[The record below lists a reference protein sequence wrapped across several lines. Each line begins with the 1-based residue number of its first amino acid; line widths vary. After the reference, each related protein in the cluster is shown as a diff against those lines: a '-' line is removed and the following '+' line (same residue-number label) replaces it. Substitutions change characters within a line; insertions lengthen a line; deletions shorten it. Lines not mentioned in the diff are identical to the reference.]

1 MGMPNAAANINK
13 INYFD
18 VHPKIV
24 MAGCKTTISV
34 STKYISKYPQF
45 TLSGLYFVMISPIL
59 DFDISATNFQ
69 DLKPQLIEAVEG
81 KLHGE
86 YNIETEQ
93 EYYVRIWQQ
102 DSNGEN
108 RNLILNTVIYA
119 LDDDLYNL
127 IPLKGNTHLHS
138 CFSDGL
144 EDPLQHLGAALKHGY
159 DYIALTDHNNY
170 EGSIKAKFFLDKL
183 NFTDINRQLTILNGE
198 EFSCSYQPMHIISLG
213 ATQAISSNL
222 YIKESVPEFN
232 DSDEKLDWII
242 EQLTKLC
249 DEIHKYNGVVVLC
262 HPYWKPI
269 YDFVRLDAPYR
280 LIKRFLE
287 TGLVDAFEVVGGSPK
302 HQNIVSQQQ
311 HLLALESLSLCSHKY
326 AFLGQSDSHVVND
339 EDESCIFPYKYT
351 IAFCKDNSRES
362 IIDCIKNDR
371 TVAVEETD
379 GKCEYFGSLRLVNLC
394 RFLEKEYFPRAKE
407 VKKLYYQVFEMCAT
421 GALEDGKTLSD
432 ALGKVKLFEYG
443 DLK

>member
-24 MAGCKTTISV
+24 RAGYKATVTV
-34 STKYISKYPQF
+34 STKYITKYPQF
-45 TLSGLYFVMISPIL
+45 LLTGVYLVMVGPIL
-59 DFDISATNFQ
+59 DFDIDITNFQ
-69 DLKPQLIEAVEG
+69 STNPQLIEAVD
-81 KLHGE
+81 GE
-86 YNIETEQ
+86 LKFDYYYESEQ
-93 EYYVRIWQQ
+93 DYYVRIWQQ

-119 LDDDLYNL
+119 LEDDLYNL

-144 EDPLQHLGAALKHGY
+144 EEPLLHIGAALKHGF
-159 DYIALTDHNNY
+159 DFIALTDHNNY
-170 EGSIKAKFFLDKL
+170 EGSQKAKFYLDKL
-183 NFTDINRQLTILNGE
+183 GFTNIGNQLTVINGE

-213 ATQAISSNL
+213 ATKAIPSDF
-222 YIKESVPEFN
+222 YIKDDVPQLESSE
-232 DSDEKLDWII
+232 EKIAWII
-242 EQLTKLC
+242 EQLIKLC
-249 DEIHKYNGVVVLC
+249 EEIHKYDGVVVLC

-269 YDFVRLDAPYR
+269 YDYVRLDAPYR

-287 TGLVDAFEVVGGSPK
+287 TGKIDAFEVVGGSPK
-302 HQNIVSQQQ
+302 NQNIVSQQQ
-311 HLLALESLSLCSHKY
+311 NMLAQESLRFCPRKY

-339 EDESCIFPYKYT
+339 EDESCIFGYKYT
-351 IAFCKDNSRES
+351 IAFCKDNSRDS
-362 IIDCIKNDR
+362 ILDCIRNDM

-379 GKCEYFGSLRLVNLC
+379 GKCEYFGSLRLVNFC
-394 RFLEKEYFPRAKE
+394 RFLEKEYFPKQKD

-421 GALEDGKTLSD
+421 GAFDDGKLLSN
-432 ALGKVKLFEYG
+432 ALETVKLFKYG